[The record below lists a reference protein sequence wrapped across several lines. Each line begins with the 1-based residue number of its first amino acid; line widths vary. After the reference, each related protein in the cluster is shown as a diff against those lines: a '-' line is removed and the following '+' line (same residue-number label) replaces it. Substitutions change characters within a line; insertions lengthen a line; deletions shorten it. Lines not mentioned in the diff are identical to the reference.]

1 MLINILYL
9 FFFSSRRRHTRWPR
23 DLSSDVCSYDLIGDK
38 DDYLNNENREIAN
51 TILEEWFHDFE
62 KRNPNLKVYNAVIHN
77 DEASPHMHLNF
88 VPVASGY
95 KRGLE
100 KQVAFRSEERRVGK
114 GGR

>member
-1 MLINILYL
+1 
-9 FFFSSRRRHTRWPR
+9 F
-23 DLSSDVCSYDLIGDK
+23 
-38 DDYLNNENREIAN
+38 LNNENREVAN
-51 TILEEWFHDFE
+51 TILQEWFHDFE

-100 KQVAFRSEERRVGK
+100 MQVAFDRAIIQQDSTLNKTRQCVDWREEEVQQFKIKHLTRGVERYIVG
-114 GGR
+114 

>member
-1 MLINILYL
+1 YYKHIQSSKKTSLQQEMIVQVGDMKDFNYRADYEKANEILL
-9 FFFSSRRRHTRWPR
+9 
-23 DLSSDVCSYDLIGDK
+23 D
-38 DDYLNNENREIAN
+38 
-51 TILEEWFHDFE
+51 WFKDFE

-100 KQVAFRSEERRVGK
+100 KQVSFDRAITQQDPTLDK
-114 GGR
+114 T